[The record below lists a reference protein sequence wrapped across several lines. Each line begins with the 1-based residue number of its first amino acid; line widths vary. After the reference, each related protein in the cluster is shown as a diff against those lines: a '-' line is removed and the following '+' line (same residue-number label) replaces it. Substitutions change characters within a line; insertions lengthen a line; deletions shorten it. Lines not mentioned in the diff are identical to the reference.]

1 MTEQV
6 ELAETNEIKAVLFDM
21 GGVIVQLDALENVLG
36 PSSLTSDEIWNG
48 WILSDAVQQ
57 FERGQC
63 SVEHFASSI
72 VEELSLRGTAE
83 EFIDRFT
90 RFPQGLYPGAI
101 DMVGCVPPSVITGV
115 LSNTS
120 GLHWDHQI
128 DAEVVR
134 GLFQRQYL
142 SYELGLAKPEREIF
156 DYAVEDLG
164 LPARQVLF
172 IDDNQ
177 INVDGARKA
186 GLSAGLAKG
195 PDQAAEVLRDFAVL
209 AVS

>member
-1 MTEQV
+1 MEI
-6 ELAETNEIKAVLFDM
+6 NEIKAVLFDM
-21 GGVIVQLDALENVLG
+21 GGIIVQLDALENVLG

-63 SVEHFASSI
+63 SVEHFATSI
-72 VEELSLRGTAE
+72 VDELSLHGTAA

-90 RFPQGLYPGAI
+90 RFPQGLYPGAVA
-101 DMVGCVPPSVITGV
+101 MVASVPPAVITGV

-134 GLFQRQYL
+134 GLFQRRYL
-142 SYELGLAKPEREIF
+142 SYELGLAKPERDIF
-156 DYAVEDLG
+156 DFAVADLG
-164 LPARQVLF
+164 IPAAEVLF

-177 INVDGARKA
+177 INVDGARAA
-186 GLSAGLAKG
+186 GLSSGLAKG
-195 PDQAAEVLRDFAVL
+195 PEQAAQVLRDFAV
-209 AVS
+209 VS